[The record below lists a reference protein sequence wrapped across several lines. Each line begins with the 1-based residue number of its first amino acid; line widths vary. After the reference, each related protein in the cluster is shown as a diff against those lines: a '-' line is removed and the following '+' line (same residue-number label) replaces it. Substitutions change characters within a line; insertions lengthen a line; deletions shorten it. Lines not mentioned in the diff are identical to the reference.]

1 MFYLIDRIF
10 NYLNNFNSYDNK
22 IYLIKNKYSNGWS
35 ELPRY
40 AIDCINY
47 LNLRNKITILT
58 DNKKARNLIKY
69 SRVKIISLNKNYT
82 WESISF

>member
-1 MFYLIDRIF
+1 MIVI
-10 NYLNNFNSYDNK
+10 
-22 IYLIKNKYSNGWS
+22 GWS

-69 SRVKIISLNKNYT
+69 SRI
-82 WESISF
+82 